1 MLSDRTHIFSN
12 YNQILSSYT
21 FKFMIKKVLSK
32 RSTFSYGI
40 IEFEYCQYICK
51 YFNNSGIY
59 KLLDMVYTTLNV
71 TGDITAN
78 ILIDN
83 KKNG

>member
-1 MLSDRTHIFSN
+1 MLSDRTHIISN
-12 YNQILSSYT
+12 YNQNLSSYT

-51 YFNNSGIY
+51 YFNKNISKLQNSNNFI
-59 KLLDMVYTTLNV
+59 KKEILQKVSLLFLKT
-71 TGDITAN
+71 
-78 ILIDN
+78 
-83 KKNG
+83 